1 MVQGSTKR
9 RLCFRCRSIDPSRGS
24 PSRVESAA
32 MARYS
37 SKAVGSCSAPTFF
50 GSDPSTRSRTATST
64 FLPERAY
71 GVVCTC
77 LISVGTFA
85 VRTKPTGAAPL
96 YCLVPP
102 ALTTPAPATL
112 TRSHMRRPYSLSTEE
127 LDHDLDLQRLAADQ
141 TRTFGPLRKTE
152 KCWAARPSP
161 PQGHS
166 RSQRAASS
174 KASGRSS
181 DAAGHHDRN
190 LRAVY
195 SPSVKL
201 YVAGWP

>member
-161 PQGHS
+161 PRGIAG
-166 RSQRAASS
+166 RRGPLPQRPQAAPQTP
-174 KASGRSS
+174 
-181 DAAGHHDRN
+181 GHHDRN